1 MIQPLKTTNF
11 IKNGKLTAPSQ
22 TMLMRGT
29 HSNHGNHS
37 TRQRR
42 RTGGVRP
49 KKQRSSL
56 RLRRRNELSQK
67 PSKLSYTIKKA
78 FNHVFTNTKSNLKD
92 VKFHHLLCLLL
103 IIALF
108 SFVISNH
115 IKIKKMERI
124 FTRIS

>member
-11 IKNGKLTAPSQ
+11 IKNKGLIAPSQ
-22 TMLMRGT
+22 KMLM
-29 HSNHGNHS
+29 SVKNQNHS

-42 RTGGVRP
+42 RNQGGRP
-49 KKQRSSL
+49 KKQRSS
-56 RLRRRNELSQK
+56 LRRRNELSQK

-78 FNHVFTNTKSNLKD
+78 FNHVYTNTKSNLKE

-124 FTRIS
+124 FTRFS